1 MGGGAAPDP
10 GSADNVSSLG
20 GGSFGVF
27 GNMGQ
32 DWEDLFSEYG
42 LNPTGTGGGTGGTAG
57 SSSAY
62 GYQPTSAGSMY
73 MGSEAGYGGSGQS
86 APIYGQDI
94 YDPTG
99 GIFSGSGSG
108 GGIDQTVYNPG
119 TDQSQYNY
127 GIPDYYGTGYDSSG
141 GDYYD
146 YGDYGGDYYGGG

>member
-1 MGGGAAPDP
+1 M
-10 GSADNVSSLG
+10 NVNTGEISYQNPSG
-20 GGSFGVF
+20 
-27 GNMGQ
+27 
-32 DWEDLFSEYG
+32 EG
-42 LNPTGTGGGTGGTAG
+42 LTPNSDTGIYDYG
-57 SSSAY
+57 SSY
-62 GYQPTSAGSMY
+62 TG
-73 MGSEAGYGGSGQS
+73 GYGGSGQS